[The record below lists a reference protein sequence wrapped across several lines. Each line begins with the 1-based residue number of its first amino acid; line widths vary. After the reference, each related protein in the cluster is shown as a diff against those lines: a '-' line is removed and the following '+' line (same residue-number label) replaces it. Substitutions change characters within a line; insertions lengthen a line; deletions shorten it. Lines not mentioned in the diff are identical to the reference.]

1 MSIITWNYISDVLTA
16 GYKG

>member
-1 MSIITWNYISDVLTA
+1 MSIINWNYISDVLTA